1 MSFENA
7 PSLDNFK
14 NGLPEN
20 LPDPARR
27 RAFVRVATAVFL
39 VLVVGLLALRL
50 QQAAS
55 GTVSGIVLDHE
66 GKPVQA
72 ELSVAG
78 ANAFVV
84 ADENGFFTL
93 TGVPAGA
100 QSLVIGYQAVGREV
114 QVQVRAGQTV
124 DLGEFRF
131 FFSDFQSGWA
141 QPR

>member
-1 MSFENA
+1 MSFEDA

-14 NGLPEN
+14 NGLPEK
-20 LPDPARR
+20 LPDPTRR
-27 RAFVRVATAVFL
+27 RAFVRGTIAVFL

-50 QQAAS
+50 QRAAS

-66 GKPVQA
+66 GNPVQA

-78 ANAFVV
+78 ANAFAV
-84 ADENGFFTL
+84 ADETGFFVL
-93 TGVPAGA
+93 DGVPAGA
-100 QSLVIGYQAVGREV
+100 QSLVIGYRAIGREV
-114 QVQVRAGQTV
+114 LVQVRAGQTV

-131 FFSDFQSGWA
+131 SASDFQSGWA

>member
-1 MSFENA
+1 MSFEDA

-20 LPDPARR
+20 LPDPTRR
-27 RAFVRVATAVFL
+27 RAFVRGAIAAFLIL
-39 VLVVGLLALRL
+39 VLGLLVLRL

-55 GTVSGIVLDHE
+55 GSVLDYE
-66 GKPVQA
+66 GNPVQA

-78 ANAFVV
+78 ADTFAV

-93 TGVPAGA
+93 SGVPAGI
-100 QSLVIGYQAVGREV
+100 QSLVIGYRAIGREV
-114 QVQVRAGQTV
+114 QVQVFAGQTV
-124 DLGEFRF
+124 NLGEFRF
-131 FFSDFQSGWA
+131 SASDFQSGWA